1 MSKFRNQ
8 AARNLKSAGW
18 SAAKFTGRNADKAA
32 AGLGRWMITDHSGM
46 GKAMDNMPP
55 SLGFFGTIRYM
66 LMFLLVATLYYC
78 LGAIV
83 LFLMIAYGIPFL
95 IMGHL

>member
-1 MSKFRNQ
+1 M
-8 AARNLKSAGW
+8 RNLN
-18 SAAKFTGRNADKAA
+18 SAANSGMKVADKAA

-46 GKAMDNMPP
+46 GKAMGNMPP
-55 SLGFFGTIRYM
+55 SLGFFGSIRKM
-66 LMFLLVATLYYC
+66 VSFLLVVTLYYC
-78 LGAIV
+78 LGGIA

>member
-1 MSKFRNQ
+1 MSKRRNQ
-8 AARNLKSAGW
+8 AFRNLN
-18 SAAKFTGRNADKAA
+18 SAAHTGMKVADKAA

-46 GKAMDNMPP
+46 GRAMDNMPP
-55 SLGFFGTIRYM
+55 SLGFFGTIRHM

-78 LGAIV
+78 LGAIA